1 MKKLYSTII
10 ILCLF
15 LEGVS
20 NASSYKCEFEI
31 ATITIDVNERSN
43 RVLKTGNRKNGKF
56 ENEDK
61 IFAIE
66 GFVSR
71 MSYFSKSINNF
82 KQSYDGYVYQNSKPG
97 ENNYFKGFFSEGHGY
112 QDSITTI
119 VIEVWEKNLPA
130 YLYDPSKPNKVFS
143 GNCK

>member
-1 MKKLYSTII
+1 MKFLITII
-10 ILCLF
+10 SCILF
-15 LEGVS
+15 LEGVA
-20 NASSYKCEFEI
+20 NASTYKCEFEI
-31 ATITIDVNERSN
+31 ATITIDVDEYSN
-43 RVLKTGNRKNGKF
+43 RLLKTGNRKNGEF
-56 ENEDK
+56 ETGDK
-61 IFAIE
+61 IFATQ

-71 MSYFSKSINNF
+71 MSYFSKTINNF
-82 KQSYDGYVYQNSKPG
+82 KKSYDGYVYANRKPG